1 MVEINKVLNNFFN
14 EINEKI
20 KSNING
26 ILYLEI
32 LKSAFIDKLKN
43 IDKETFIKI
52 KSDLINNKEYKNTFD
67 FNNVIYNYE
76 INFFNEEVI
85 IEKSNINNDYLYII
99 IEGFLNFKVFDQK
112 SLNKFLNINI
122 DTLILGC
129 THYPLI
135 EDLIKKIIPSNI
147 TIINSAGITARYI
160 KDFFIKNHLNSN
172 NVTPKYSFYIN
183 DHAPRFIK
191 LAKIFL
197 NKNSINIKCIQ
208 IK

>member
-112 SLNKFLNINI
+112 
-122 DTLILGC
+122 T
-129 THYPLI
+129 P
-135 EDLIKKIIPSNI
+135 
-147 TIINSAGITARYI
+147 
-160 KDFFIKNHLNSN
+160 FFRHF
-172 NVTPKYSFYIN
+172 P
-183 DHAPRFIK
+183 
-191 LAKIFL
+191 
-197 NKNSINIKCIQ
+197 
-208 IK
+208 

>member
-52 KSDLINNKEYKNTFD
+52 KSDLINNKEYKNTF
-67 FNNVIYNYE
+67 NNVIYNYE

-112 SLNKFLNINI
+112 SLNKFLNIKLSNNTGVTLSK
-122 DTLILGC
+122 DTIV
-129 THYPLI
+129 T
-135 EDLIKKIIPSNI
+135 KKINKKSIVLSI
-147 TIINSAGITARYI
+147 FNS
-160 KDFFIKNHLNSN
+160 
-172 NVTPKYSFYIN
+172 
-183 DHAPRFIK
+183 
-191 LAKIFL
+191 
-197 NKNSINIKCIQ
+197 
-208 IK
+208 